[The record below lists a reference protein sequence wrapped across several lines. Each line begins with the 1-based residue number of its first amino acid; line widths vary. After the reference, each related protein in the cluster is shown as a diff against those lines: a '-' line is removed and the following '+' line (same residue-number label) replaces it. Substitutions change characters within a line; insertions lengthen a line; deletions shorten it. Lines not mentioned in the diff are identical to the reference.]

1 MAQLRQSYEE
11 FTKWDT
17 EIVVVGPDL
26 PQMFKA
32 YWVRQK
38 LPFIGLA
45 DPKHT
50 VANRYGQEVKIL
62 KWGRMPALMILDKRG
77 RVRYSHYADSMR
89 DYPELDEMYKVLD
102 ELREEEKGSRQH
114 TA

>member
-11 FTKWDT
+11 FIKRDT

-26 PQMFKA
+26 PQMFTA
-32 YWVRQK
+32 YWAREK
-38 LPFIGLA
+38 LPYIGLA

-50 VANRYGQEVKIL
+50 VADRYGQQVKIL

-77 RVRYSHYADSMR
+77 RVRFVHYAEDMK
-89 DYPELDEMYKVLD
+89 DYPELHELYDTLD
-102 ELREEEKGSRQH
+102 ALSIEEKGERGQ
-114 TA
+114 AA